1 MSAASVPI
9 CRYLLTF
16 TDFVEHFLPSFNSS
30 ERLIDLA
37 KSSGPQDHRIVK
49 THAER
54 LHFNSG
60 AAALNQGWK
69 IGGYEKVRSAVSGG
83 AVSDDLRKKIT
94 H

>member
-1 MSAASVPI
+1 MAIPMGATIVGYSWVAMPADSVPKN
-9 CRYLLTF
+9 RYLLTF
-16 TDFVEHFLPSFNSS
+16 NDFVEHVHLMLNSS

-60 AAALNQGWK
+60 AAVLNQGQKTGDRW
-69 IGGYEKVRSAVSGG
+69 I
-83 AVSDDLRKKIT
+83 
-94 H
+94 